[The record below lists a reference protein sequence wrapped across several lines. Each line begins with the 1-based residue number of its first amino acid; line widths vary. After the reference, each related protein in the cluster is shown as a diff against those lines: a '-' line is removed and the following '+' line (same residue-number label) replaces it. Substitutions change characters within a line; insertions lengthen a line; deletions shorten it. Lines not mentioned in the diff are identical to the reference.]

1 MSSETPTDQ
10 SFPLGNPFLEEF
22 NDSPFSYLYDGSCD
36 SEDDVAAVLPVA
48 EASELRVL
56 DIIQSLS
63 SLPAI
68 L

>member
-48 EASELRVL
+48 EASELTVL

-63 SLPAI
+63 SLSAI

>member
-10 SFPLGNPFLEEF
+10 AFALGNPFLEEF

-36 SEDDVAAVLPVA
+36 SEDNAAAMLPVA
-48 EASELRVL
+48 QANELRVL
-56 DIIQSLS
+56 DIIQSLL

-68 L
+68 